1 MRSLRALAVS
11 ASMVLTL
18 ASLPSSVQTQAVSGS
33 IEGRITDNSG
43 AVLPGVTVIA
53 SGIFVG
59 GEHRAVTDASGTF
72 RLSGLTPGRYRL
84 RMELAG
90 FKSVEAQVT
99 VSAGQVL
106 KQNAVLNVAGVAETV
121 EVTAGTPMIDTR
133 SSAAGATIVMGG
145 GGGAGG
151 TGGATFRA
159 GVAATTP
166 APSSY
171 RPYPPWRYSG
181 APYNTTS
188 FDTIDENPFVKATDT
203 PLSTFSID
211 VDTASY
217 AFVRRMLSTGV
228 LPQKD
233 AVRIE
238 ELLNYFHYDYPNPTG
253 NAPFSVTTD
262 VARCPWNPTHLLAHI
277 GLQARRLDRRETP
290 PRNLVFLLD
299 VSGSM
304 EPADKLPLVKAAMQ
318 MLTTRLTARDT
329 VGIVVY
335 ASSSGVVLPP
345 TRGDQQDRILD
356 AIDHLHAGG
365 STNGAEGLETAYHM
379 AREHFDREGINR
391 VILASDG
398 DFNTGMSS
406 RGDLMRLIEEE
417 RKSGVALSVLGV
429 GTDNLKDGML
439 EQLAD
444 RGNGNYAYLDSLEEA
459 HKVLLREASATL
471 VTVAKDVKIQVEFN
485 PAQVAAYR
493 LIGYENRALKAEDF
507 KDDRK
512 DAGEIG
518 AGHSVTALYEILP
531 AGVTPDVALT
541 DDLRYQQPRS
551 PAPVAARTG
560 ELMWV
565 KLRYKHPN
573 ADTSTPLD
581 VVVKAPG
588 REDLRVTPNM
598 GFSAAVAAFGLLLR
612 DSAHKGGATW
622 QMAADLAERYR
633 GDDPDGSRAQFAH
646 LVEMAEGLARTRPHT
661 HER

>member
-11 ASMVLTL
+11 ASVVFVL
-18 ASLPSSVQTQAVSGS
+18 ASLPSSVLTQAVTGS
-33 IEGRITDNSG
+33 IEGCITDASG
-43 AVLPGVTVIA
+43 AVLPGVTVTATATSTGDRHTAI
-53 SGIFVG
+53 
-59 GEHRAVTDASGTF
+59 TDA
-72 RLSGLTPGRYRL
+72 RGLYRL
-84 RMELAG
+84 MGLAPGKYKLRVDLAG
-90 FKSVEAQVT
+90 FKSVEHEIS
-99 VSAGQVL
+99 VSAGQMI
-106 KQNAVLNVAGVAETV
+106 KRNVTMSVGHLEETV
-121 EVTAGTPMIDTR
+121 KVTGQVPMIDSL
-133 SSAAGATIVMGG
+133 SSAAAKTIVMDRGAA
-145 GGGAGG
+145 GGAGG
-151 TGGATFRA
+151 NAPATG
-159 GVAATTP
+159 
-166 APSSY
+166 Y
-171 RPYPPWRYSG
+171 RPGPPYRYPPPWRYPS

-188 FDTIDENPFVKATDT
+188 FDTIDENPFVKAADA

-228 LPQKD
+228 LPPKD

-238 ELLNYFHYDYPNPTG
+238 ELLNYFRYDYPNPIG
-253 NAPFSVTTD
+253 NAPFSVTTE
-262 VARCPWNPTHLLAHI
+262 VARCPWNAKHLLAHI
-277 GLQARRLDRRETP
+277 GLQAQRLDRRDTP

-318 MLTTRLTARDT
+318 MLTRRLTARDT

-345 TRGDQQDRILD
+345 TSGDQQERILD

-379 AREHFDREGINR
+379 ARERFAREGINR

-406 RGDLMRLIEEE
+406 RGDLMRLIEAE

-459 HKVLLREASATL
+459 HKVLLREAGATL

-493 LIGYENRALKAEDF
+493 LIGYENRALQAQDF

-531 AGVTPDVALT
+531 AGVAPDVAVT
-541 DDLRYQQPRS
+541 DDLRYQQPRPLA
-551 PAPVAARTG
+551 PAAAASG

-581 VVVKAPG
+581 VVVKAPR
-588 REDLRVTPNM
+588 REDLRVTPNL

-612 DSAHKGGATW
+612 DSAHKGEATW
-622 QMAADLAERYR
+622 RMAAELAARYR
-633 GDDPDGSRAQFAH
+633 GEDPDGSRAQFTH
-646 LVEMAEGLARTRPHT
+646 LVEMAEGLTRTRPHT
-661 HER
+661 HQ

>member
-1 MRSLRALAVS
+1 MRSLRALAVL
-11 ASMVLTL
+11 ALAVLISGSL
-18 ASLPSSVQTQAVSGS
+18 AAPVHTQAVTGV
-33 IEGRITDNSG
+33 IEGRITDSAG
-43 AVLPGVTVIA
+43 GIIPGVTVTIA
-53 SGIFVG
+53 GLSAGAK
-59 GEHRAVTDASGTF
+59 HTAVSDARGVY
-72 RLSGLTPGRYRL
+72 RLSGLTPGTYEL
-84 RMELAG
+84 RAELQG
-90 FKSVEAQVT
+90 FKTFSRSIVV
-99 VSAGQVL
+99 VAGQ
-106 KQNAVLNVAGVAETV
+106 T
-121 EVTAGTPMIDTR
+121 VTANIVLEVGKLEETIRVDAAAPVVVQGQ
-133 SSAAGATIVMGG
+133 AAGAVTSFRAA
-145 GGGAGG
+145 AGG
-151 TGGATFRA
+151 VA
-159 GVAATTP
+159 GYP
-166 APSSY
+166 Y
-171 RPYPPWRYSG
+171 RYPPYPPPWRYPS

-188 FDTIDENPFVKATDT
+188 FDKIDENPFVRATDT

-217 AFVRRMLSTGV
+217 AFVRRMLSTGM

-253 NAPFSVTTD
+253 TAPFSVTTE
-262 VARCPWNPTHLLAHI
+262 VGPCPWNAKHLLAHI
-277 GLQARRLDRRETP
+277 GLQTKRLDRRDTP

-304 EPADKLPLVKAAMQ
+304 EPPDKLPLVKAAMQ

-345 TRGDQQDRILD
+345 TPGDQKERILE

-379 AREHFDREGINR
+379 ARTHFDREGINR

-398 DFNTGMSS
+398 DFNTGMTS
-406 RGDLMRLIEEE
+406 RGDLMRLIEDE
-417 RKSGVALSVLGV
+417 RQSGIALSVLGV

-531 AGVTPDVALT
+531 AGVAPDVPLT
-541 DDLRYQQPRS
+541 DDLRYQQPRALS
-551 PAPVAARTG
+551 AAAAKSS

-565 KLRYKHPN
+565 KLRYKHSN

-581 VVVKAPG
+581 VVVKAPR
-588 REDLRVTPNM
+588 REDLRVTPNL

-612 DSAHKGGATW
+612 DSGHKGEATW
-622 QMAADLAERYR
+622 RMTADLAERYR
-633 GDDPDGSRAQFAH
+633 GEDPDGSRAQFAH
-646 LVEMAEGLARTRPHT
+646 LVEMAEGLARTKPHT
-661 HER
+661 HQ